1 MEVRIV
7 LSPLREA
14 GKAEGTKGGHRR
26 TSKDLPEIGSMEEGG
41 VCQPP
46 QHKQVSSQLSKPLF
60 AVRFGVEPLEPP
72 AGDGLGREGGKEWG
86 TDDT

>member
-1 MEVRIV
+1 
-7 LSPLREA
+7 
-14 GKAEGTKGGHRR
+14 
-26 TSKDLPEIGSMEEGG
+26 MEEGG